1 MQDLQSF
8 IYNLF
13 FFIAKIKNSTN
24 AEPIEIIIYGVGFIV
39 SILLALYI
47 MNKNEHLYVIA
58 YIFLIMSCIIGF
70 LAMTPKTGYPN
81 NIDVTYEPGQYQEV
95 KPEDYKAEKTQ
106 DNSRLS
112 SRKVITYKAVI
123 KYGTVEKEVLVNKI
137 DRTYEK
143 DSKLSEY
150 SDKYHKKTLV
160 KVRIRPVKVTT
171 SWHGVKEHYD
181 LYQVEEQYKVEP
193 DLKKFNDEKS
203 LNKLLGD
210 K

>member
-81 NIDVTYEPGQYQEV
+81 KIDVTYEPGQYQEV

>member
-1 MQDLQSF
+1 MYS
-8 IYNLF
+8 
-13 FFIAKIKNSTN
+13 
-24 AEPIEIIIYGVGFIV
+24 VGFIV

-81 NIDVTYEPGQYQEV
+81 NIDVTYEPGRYQEV

-181 LYQVEEQYKVEP
+181 LYQVEEQYKIEP
-193 DLKKFNDEKS
+193 DIKKYNDEKS

>member
-13 FFIAKIKNSTN
+13 FFIAKIRNSTN
-24 AEPIEIIIYGVGFIV
+24 AEPIEIIMYSVGFIV
-39 SILLALYI
+39 SISLALYI

-106 DNSRLS
+106 DNSHLS

-171 SWHGVKEHYD
+171 SWHGIKEHYD
-181 LYQVEEQYKVEP
+181 LYQVEELYKVEP
-193 DLKKFNDEKS
+193 DIKKYNDEKS

>member
-1 MQDLQSF
+1 MTDESQRLEVCEKYLHYVLD
-8 IYNLF
+8 
-13 FFIAKIKNSTN
+13 
-24 AEPIEIIIYGVGFIV
+24 
-39 SILLALYI
+39 SIQKDI
-47 MNKNEHLYVIA
+47 NFRI
-58 YIFLIMSCIIGF
+58 
-70 LAMTPKTGYPN
+70 
-81 NIDVTYEPGQYQEV
+81 
-95 KPEDYKAEKTQ
+95 
-106 DNSRLS
+106 
-112 SRKVITYKAVI
+112 AVI
-123 KYGTVEKEVLVNKI
+123 HLVEKEVLVNKI

>member
-1 MQDLQSF
+1 MYS
-8 IYNLF
+8 
-13 FFIAKIKNSTN
+13 
-24 AEPIEIIIYGVGFIV
+24 VGFIV
-39 SILLALYI
+39 SISLALYI

-123 KYGTVEKEVLVNKI
+123 KYGTVEK
-137 DRTYEK
+137 

>member
-13 FFIAKIKNSTN
+13 FFIAKIQNSTN
-24 AEPIEIIIYGVGFIV
+24 AEPIEIIMYSVGFIV
-39 SILLALYI
+39 SISLALYI

-106 DNSRLS
+106 DNSHLS

-171 SWHGVKEHYD
+171 SWHGIKEHYD
-181 LYQVEEQYKVEP
+181 LYQVEELYKIEP
-193 DLKKFNDEKS
+193 DIKKYNDEKS